1 MTVLACALFFIT
13 GLATGLL
20 TKGISINITHKQ
32 DVDKTPSDTGY
43 NSSYGIPEVKQY
55 LDNQYKVGDE

>member
-1 MTVLACALFFIT
+1 ML
-13 GLATGLL
+13 
-20 TKGISINITHKQ
+20 KGININITHKQ
-32 DVDKTPSDTGY
+32 PVDNTPSDNEY

>member
-1 MTVLACALFFIT
+1 MVEAIVFAIGLIT
-13 GLATGLL
+13 GLCL
-20 TKGISINITHKQ
+20 KGININITHKQ

>member
-1 MTVLACALFFIT
+1 MFILGVLL
-13 GLATGLL
+13 GLL
-20 TKGISINITHKQ
+20 LKGVNINITHKQ
-32 DVDKTPSDTGY
+32 DVDNAPSDNGY